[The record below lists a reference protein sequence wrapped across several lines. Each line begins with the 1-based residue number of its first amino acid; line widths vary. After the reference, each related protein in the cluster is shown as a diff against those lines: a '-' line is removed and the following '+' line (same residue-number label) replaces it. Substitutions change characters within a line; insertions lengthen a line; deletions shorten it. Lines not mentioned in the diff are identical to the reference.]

1 MGFRRRQKPVKLS
14 SELRLCGRVG
24 EGGAVLQPCLS
35 EGYLTCNAVKS
46 LLRCVIRGDFYQVIS
61 KV

>member
-14 SELRLCGRVG
+14 SELHLCGHVG

-35 EGYLTCNAVKS
+35 EGYLTCNAVCQKPTEMCHQ
-46 LLRCVIRGDFYQVIS
+46 R
-61 KV
+61 